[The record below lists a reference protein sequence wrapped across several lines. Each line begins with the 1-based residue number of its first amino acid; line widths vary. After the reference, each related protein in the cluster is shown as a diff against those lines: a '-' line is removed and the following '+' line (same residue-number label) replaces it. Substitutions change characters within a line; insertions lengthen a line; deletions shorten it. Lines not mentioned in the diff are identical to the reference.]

1 MNSSWSV
8 APCALFN
15 SLIPGS
21 PLLFLLSSPHS
32 LQRNDFSL
40 LCILKGGTRYCT
52 AMKGE
57 CKKPTQTLFMWFLH
71 LFGEKWEKK
80 IHKIVWIFL
89 KVFIK
94 HKVKTKIK

>member
-1 MNSSWSV
+1 
-8 APCALFN
+8 
-15 SLIPGS
+15 
-21 PLLFLLSSPHS
+21 
-32 LQRNDFSL
+32 
-40 LCILKGGTRYCT
+40 
-52 AMKGE
+52 MKGE